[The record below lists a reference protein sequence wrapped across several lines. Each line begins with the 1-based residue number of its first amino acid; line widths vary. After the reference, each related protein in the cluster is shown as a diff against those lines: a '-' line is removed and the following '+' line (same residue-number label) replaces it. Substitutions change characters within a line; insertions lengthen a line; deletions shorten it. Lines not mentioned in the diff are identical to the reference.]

1 MLVFH
6 DVVPPPRPQPDNP
19 TKIIYPT
26 MNPTIKP
33 TTKPTVNWYYLSP
46 NETGVVDSGTSH
58 IYISPSAP
66 HGPPDTTTLT
76 VRVGTPNGQVQRS
89 SVADSIPIPQLKND
103 FHNTGHIMPNFTNTL
118 IAVGPI

>member
-1 MLVFH
+1 MLLFH
-6 DVVPPPRPQPDNP
+6 DVVPPPRPHPNNV
-19 TKIIYPT
+19 TKSIYPT

-33 TTKPTVNWYYLSP
+33 ATKPTVNWYYLST
-46 NETGVVDSGTSH
+46 NETGVVDLGASH

-66 HGPPDTTTLT
+66 NGPPDTTTPT
-76 VRVGTPNGQVQRS
+76 VCVGTPTGKIQRS
-89 SVADSIPIPQLKND
+89 LVIASIPIPQMKNY